1 MAWIAVETD
10 DPELV
15 RGEFFCVMSQE
26 STADRAAQNRGDD
39 PGWSSP
45 SGPEAVISRKMI
57 RMAAAVLSQDPEKQL
72 AEAHPA
78 PQSSE

>member
-45 SGPEAVISRKMI
+45 SGCPR
-57 RMAAAVLSQDPEKQL
+57 P
-72 AEAHPA
+72 
-78 PQSSE
+78 

>member
-39 PGWSSP
+39 PGWSSSP
-45 SGPEAVISRKMI
+45 SGPEAVDLMKDGSEWR
-57 RMAAAVLSQDPEKQL
+57 AAVLSQDP
-72 AEAHPA
+72 
-78 PQSSE
+78 